1 MHLFLWHILNKNENI
16 INAGF
21 WVLSENRKI
30 NSRQEKPICPKIAK
44 ITSCKTKKLPI
55 CKNKLPQ
62 KFCATWYDLPYT
74 GWMLLI
80 TIELFKDSWT
90 AGPYTRFKYSET
102 FIKWTPLGPSQV
114 SA

>member
-1 MHLFLWHILNKNENI
+1 MKILSMLGSGYFL
-16 INAGF
+16 
-21 WVLSENRKI
+21 
-30 NSRQEKPICPKIAK
+30 KIAK
-44 ITSCKTKKLPI
+44 LIPCRKNQSVLKSQRLLPAKQKKLPI

-90 AGPYTRFKYSET
+90 ARPYTRFKYSET
-102 FIKWTPLGPSQV
+102 FIKRTPLGPSQV